1 MSVKGILAAAAVVT
15 ASLASAGVARPAFA
29 AGGAPGSIDTSFGT
43 HGTVVT
49 DLGAAGTTGLGSPT
63 RVIVLGTGDILVAGT
78 QGVARLLPD
87 GSLDPAFGSGGI
99 ATLGFTAGAFD
110 ATNVTVQPGNGDIIW
125 AGDTANTAGGGSLT
139 QFAVERFTANGAPD
153 KTFGRRGVVTTD
165 VPTGTGGEEGFNA
178 VVVQPDGKIVAGGGA
193 GVSGY
198 RGGHSNLV
206 LIRYNPNGTLDTS
219 FGTGGTVI
227 GSPAGTAAL
236 GLNAAGDIFTLD
248 SSTVLT
254 EAEFSPAGVQDAS
267 VTATPITVSS
277 PSSLLA
283 GNGVIETFAFLP
295 TGQILAGSEVGG
307 SVVDDVD
314 AQVQRLNVGGTV
326 DPAFAS
332 PQIDFNGIEG
342 GRNDSA
348 VESLAVQ
355 PNGKILVGGNI
366 GLARVNA
373 DGTLDTTFGTGG
385 IELRVPS
392 PLADTSLPTSGL
404 LAVLPNGEFLAIG
417 DGTNSLTGTG
427 STELILT
434 RYFQ

>member
-15 ASLASAGVARPAFA
+15 ASLVSAGVSHPAFA
-29 AGGAPGSIDTSFGT
+29 AGGTPGTIDTSFGT
-43 HGTVVT
+43 NGTVVT
-49 DLGAAGTTGLGSPT
+49 DLGATGTIGLGSPT
-63 RVIVLGTGDILVAGT
+63 RVIVLGNGDILVGGT
-78 QGVARLLPD
+78 QGVARLLPG
-87 GSLDPAFGSGGI
+87 GSLDPTFGSGGV

-153 KTFGRRGVVTTD
+153 KTFGRKGVVTTD

-219 FGTGGTVI
+219 FGTGGRII
-227 GSPAGTAAL
+227 GSPAGAAAL
-236 GLNAAGDIFTLD
+236 GLDAAGDIFTLVG
-248 SSTVLT
+248 STVLT
-254 EAEFSPAGVQDAS
+254 ETEFTPAGVQDAS
-267 VTATPITVSS
+267 LTAAPITVSS

-283 GNGVIETFAFLP
+283 GNGVIEAFAFLP

-314 AQVQRLNVGGTV
+314 AQVQRLNADGTV

-355 PNGKILVGGNI
+355 PDGKVLVGGNI